1 MKIGQEVVMEKDFEI
16 KTIGSGKVITV
27 KKGNRGFLDSKG
39 RVHLINGEGKGK
51 IIKVENI
58 KLKGYDYENIAISIY
73 HRLNSLYGLGMMLE
87 EDDIDEDEFI
97 EEIEDVLSDIL

>member
-58 KLKGYDYENIAISIY
+58 KLKGYDYENIAIFIY
-73 HRLNSLYGLGMMLE
+73 WRNFKFVFNDFRGSSPYFR
-87 EDDIDEDEFI
+87 IT
-97 EEIEDVLSDIL
+97 